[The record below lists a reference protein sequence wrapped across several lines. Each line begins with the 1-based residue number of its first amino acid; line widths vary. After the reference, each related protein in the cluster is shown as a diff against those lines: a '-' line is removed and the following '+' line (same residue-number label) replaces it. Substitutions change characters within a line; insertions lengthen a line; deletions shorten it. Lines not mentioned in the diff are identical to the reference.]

1 MNINEKEQKNN
12 TQPIRRIKKNK
23 SSNYVLSFKEETRNS
38 YDNEANILDNSINK
52 ENKTSKFNKDIFRR
66 KKSKRFHT
74 IKKTNNILFKENNKK
89 DKIEDE
95 LSLFL
100 LLKSHEQ
107 NTYFINKVFRDI
119 NILNII
125 KIIVKKE
132 EKDENDKFILVTF
145 LKTLSHVIDNIS
157 LSKYH
162 SESLKSL
169 LINISINLKYLEIEN
184 NIFLF
189 HIDDIGKEFYIILTG
204 EVFVLL
210 PKYFQVEMNE
220 SEYLSYLIF
229 LIKYNEKYLFNN
241 SFKKNRKVFPMA
253 ETFVREK
260 AKKYLEIPNSKI
272 PFELYLSYLSGEKRI
287 PIHEKIKASEHNK
300 KEVTICGYF
309 KITELREG
317 NCFGEVA
324 FKNENSLRTASIFT
338 NTSCS
343 FAYLD
348 VENYNSTLRTIQQKA
363 KLENIEF
370 LLSIGIFNGINIEYF
385 EKKYWGLFCSRVI
398 PKGEEIFS
406 NGDDFKEEIIIIK
419 NGEFYLESKLNVN
432 KFNDIINYLK
442 LKTTKYKK
450 EDGNDIFNIDKYKE
464 KQNFGLMDENEDNNK
479 NEFDIKNHN
488 RFDNLNESMLKDNKI
503 DINIG
508 FLSNGEVLG
517 LENMVY
523 EGKYFC
529 TAKCTSEKCEFFSL
543 QRKYFD
549 DIVFKF
555 SFIQKNMHKF
565 LLLKKDF
572 MYKTFLKTKEQI
584 IKNAKI
590 NLYNLY
596 KNYEKPKNIISNN
609 LKILTNTSFNMLKKN
624 IINKF
629 SFRIK
634 KAKLNNQVSY
644 INNNSI
650 SNNSLKNNI
659 DFSFDDCGIGII
671 GKRKIKEKGEKKE
684 IEKTNSFVLKNTNQ
698 NKYFEDKKKIK
709 FFSPQNRI
717 KYPKINSNNNNNNNF
732 YNNVVFGYKNMN
744 ITLNKN
750 KIKKLKLKN
759 CLSLLSSNINISSHK
774 TNNQELLKTQKNSK
788 INNYDCLIYDSMNS
802 DRDETKSNLYYRK
815 YEISPMKGSY
825 KFNMK
830 MKRYKSQFITGNNN
844 EYFNKKTSIMYI
856 LKPHYKY
863 TKKIYSN
870 KLNINRPKKLAKLK
884 LNIFK
889 ECSNSNNNNF

>member
-1 MNINEKEQKNN
+1 MNINEKEPKNN
-12 TQPIRRIKKNK
+12 TQIIRRIKKNK
-23 SSNYVLSFKEETRNS
+23 SSNYVLSFKEEARDS
-38 YDNEANILDNSINK
+38 YNNETKILDNSINK
-52 ENKTSKFNKDIFRR
+52 ENKISKINKEFIRR
-66 KKSKRFHT
+66 RKSKRFHT
-74 IKKTNNILFKENNKK
+74 IKKTNNIFVKEINKN

-100 LLKSHEQ
+100 LLKSNIE
-107 NTYFINKVFRDI
+107 NTYYINKVFREI

-125 KIIVKKE
+125 KVIIKKE
-132 EKDENDKFILVTF
+132 EKDDNDKFILVTF

-162 SESLKSL
+162 IESLNSL
-169 LINISINLKYLEIEN
+169 LINISVNLKYLEIEN

-189 HIDDIGKEFYIILTG
+189 RIDDIGKEFYIILTG

-210 PKYFQVEMNE
+210 PKYFQVKMNE
-220 SEYLSYLIF
+220 SEYLSYLIL
-229 LIKYNEKYLFNN
+229 LIKYNEKHLFNN

-260 AKKYLEIPNSKI
+260 AKKYLELPNSKI
-272 PFELYLSYLSGEKRI
+272 PFELYLSYLNGEKRI

-370 LLSIGIFNGINIEYF
+370 LLSVGIFNGINIEYF

-398 PKGEEIFS
+398 TKGEEIFS

-419 NGEFYLESKLNVN
+419 NGEFSLESKLNVN
-432 KFNDIINYLK
+432 KFNEIINYLK
-442 LKTTKYKK
+442 LKSTKYKK
-450 EDGNDIFNIDKYKE
+450 DDGNDIFNIDKYKE
-464 KQNFGLMDENEDNNK
+464 KQNLSLMDEKEDRIK
-479 NEFDIKNHN
+479 YEFDIKNHN
-488 RFDNLNESMLKDNKI
+488 RFDILNESMLKDNKI

-508 FLSNGEVLG
+508 YLSNGEVLG

-529 TAKCTSEKCEFFSL
+529 TAKCISEKCEFFSL
-543 QRKYFD
+543 QKRYFD
-549 DIVFKF
+549 EIVFKY
-555 SFIQKNMHKF
+555 SFIKKNMHKF

-572 MYKTFLKTKEQI
+572 MYKTFLKTKEKI
-584 IKNAKI
+584 IKNTKV

-596 KNYEKPKNIISNN
+596 KSSEKSTNIISNN

-624 IINKF
+624 VIDKF
-629 SFRIK
+629 LFRIK
-634 KAKLNNQVSY
+634 KAKLNNH
-644 INNNSI
+644 IPPTINNSI
-650 SNNSLKNNI
+650 SNNSLKNKN
-659 DFSFDDCGIGII
+659 DFSFDDCGIKII
-671 GKRKIKEKGEKKE
+671 EKIKFKEKGDRKEKDN
-684 IEKTNSFVLKNTNQ
+684 TNSSLLIYQKKN
-698 NKYFEDKKKIK
+698 KDFEEKKKIK
-709 FFSPQNRI
+709 FFSPQNKI
-717 KYPKINSNNNNNNNF
+717 KYPKINSNNNFNF

-750 KIKKLKLKN
+750 KLKKLKLKN
-759 CLSLLSSNINISSHK
+759 CLSLIPTNLNL
-774 TNNQELLKTQKNSK
+774 NNQKKINQDLLKTQKSSI
-788 INNYDCLIYDSMNS
+788 INNYDCLIYDSINS
-802 DRDETKSNLYYRK
+802 DRDETKSNLYKKK
-815 YEISPMKGSY
+815 YEISPIKGSY
-825 KFNMK
+825 KYNMK
-830 MKRYKSQFITGNNN
+830 MKRYKSQFITGNSN
-844 EYFNKKTSIMYI
+844 ECFNKKASIMYI
-856 LKPHYKY
+856 LKPHYKF

-870 KLNINRPKKLAKLK
+870 KSYINKPKKFGKLK
-884 LNIFK
+884 INILK
-889 ECSNSNNNNF
+889 EL

>member
-1 MNINEKEQKNN
+1 MNINEKEPKNN
-12 TQPIRRIKKNK
+12 TQIIRRIKKNK
-23 SSNYVLSFKEETRNS
+23 SSNYVLSFKEEARDS
-38 YDNEANILDNSINK
+38 YNNETKILDNSINK
-52 ENKTSKFNKDIFRR
+52 ENKISKINKEFIRR
-66 KKSKRFHT
+66 RKSKRFHT
-74 IKKTNNILFKENNKK
+74 IKKTNNIFVKEINKN

-100 LLKSHEQ
+100 LLKSNIE
-107 NTYFINKVFRDI
+107 NTYYINKVFREI

-125 KIIVKKE
+125 KVIIKKE
-132 EKDENDKFILVTF
+132 EKDDNDKFILVTF

-162 SESLKSL
+162 IESLNSL
-169 LINISINLKYLEIEN
+169 LINISVNLKYLEIEN

-189 HIDDIGKEFYIILTG
+189 RIDDIGKEFYIILTG

-210 PKYFQVEMNE
+210 PKYFQVEMTE

-229 LIKYNEKYLFNN
+229 LIKYNEKHLFNN

-253 ETFVREK
+253 ENFVKEK
-260 AKKYLEIPNSKI
+260 AKKYLELPNSKI

-348 VENYNSTLRTIQQKA
+348 VENYNSTLRAIQQKA

-398 PKGEEIFS
+398 TKGEEIFS
-406 NGDDFKEEIIIIK
+406 NGDDFKDEIIIIK
-419 NGEFYLESKLNVN
+419 NGEFSLESKLNVN

-450 EDGNDIFNIDKYKE
+450 DDGNDIFNIDKYKE
-464 KQNFGLMDENEDNNK
+464 KQNFSLMDEKEDSNK
-479 NEFDIKNHN
+479 NEFNKKNHN
-488 RFDNLNESMLKDNKI
+488 RFDILYESMLKDNKI

-529 TAKCTSEKCEFFSL
+529 TAKCISEKCEFFSL
-543 QRKYFD
+543 QKKYFD
-549 DIVFKF
+549 NIVFKY

-565 LLLKKDF
+565 VLLKKDF
-572 MYKTFLKTKEQI
+572 MYKSFLKTKEQI
-584 IKNAKI
+584 IKNIKI
-590 NLYNLY
+590 NLYNVY
-596 KNYEKPKNIISNN
+596 KNSEKSKNIISNN
-609 LKILTNTSFNMLKKN
+609 LKILSNTSFNLLQKN
-624 IINKF
+624 IIDKF

-634 KAKLNNQVSY
+634 KAKLNNQVPPN
-644 INNNSI
+644 NNNSI
-650 SNNSLKNNI
+650 SNNSLKIKN
-659 DFSFDDCGIGII
+659 DFSFDDLRII
-671 GKRKIKEKGEKKE
+671 EKRKIKEKGGKKE
-684 IEKTNSFVLKNTNQ
+684 IDKTDSSLLIYPNQ
-698 NKYFEDKKKIK
+698 NKYFEEKKKIK
-709 FFSPQNRI
+709 FLSPQNSI
-717 KYPKINSNNNNNNNF
+717 KYPKIISNNNNNF

-759 CLSLLSSNINISSHK
+759 YLSLISSK
-774 TNNQELLKTQKNSK
+774 VNANSYKLNIKDLLKTQNSSI

-802 DRDETKSNLYYRK
+802 DRDESKSYLYQRK
-815 YEISPMKGSY
+815 NEISPIKGSY
-825 KFNMK
+825 KYNMK

-856 LKPHYKY
+856 LKPHYKF

-870 KLNINRPKKLAKLK
+870 KSFINKPKKLGKLK

-889 ECSNSNNNNF
+889 ECNNSNNNKNS